1 MEDRLLLFFE
11 LNVFLKTIKLF
22 SMKHFVF
29 ILFFILLITNNV
41 ISQVDLTKDS
51 TRFKTAVIQ
60 DDRIDKLDKT
70 YTSLYELEGYRIQ
83 IYSGNKKQPAR
94 QIRLKFS
101 QLYRDVKAHES
112 YQQPYFKVR
121 VGDFRTKL
129 EALKFQK
136 EIQRHFPNCYIVKD
150 QIEIEELLKQKKE

>member
-1 MEDRLLLFFE
+1 MKRL
-11 LNVFLKTIKLF
+11 
-22 SMKHFVF
+22 VF
-29 ILFFILLITNNV
+29 ISILTLFVTNNV
-41 ISQVDLTKDS
+41 LGQSDFKKDS
-51 TRFKTAVIQ
+51 LNHKVKIIQ
-60 DDRIDKLDKT
+60 DNRIEKLNTT
-70 YTSLYELEGYRIQ
+70 YTSLYELNGYRIQ

-101 QLYRDVKAHES
+101 QLYKGVEAHES

-136 EIQRHFPNCYIVKD
+136 EIQENFPNSYLVKD
-150 QIEIEELLKQKKE
+150 KIEVEELLK

>member
-1 MEDRLLLFFE
+1 MFSQSGLVKDTV
-11 LNVFLKTIKLF
+11 NYKLKI
-22 SMKHFVF
+22 
-29 ILFFILLITNNV
+29 
-41 ISQVDLTKDS
+41 
-51 TRFKTAVIQ
+51 IQ
-60 DDRIDKLDKT
+60 DNRIEQLNRT
-70 YTSLYELEGYRIQ
+70 YTSLYQMEGYRIQ

-94 QIRLKFS
+94 QARLEFT

-136 EIQRHFPNCYIVKD
+136 EVQVHFPNCYIVKD
-150 QIEIEELLKQKKE
+150 GIEVEELLK

>member
-1 MEDRLLLFFE
+1 MKRVFLISILLF
-11 LNVFLKTIKLF
+11 LYVGNMF
-22 SMKHFVF
+22 SQ
-29 ILFFILLITNNV
+29 
-41 ISQVDLTKDS
+41 SELTKDS
-51 TRFKTAVIQ
+51 VSYKSKIIQ
-60 DDRIDKLDKT
+60 DNRIEKLNKT

-94 QIRLKFS
+94 QARLEFS

-136 EIQRHFPNCYIVKD
+136 EVQVHFPNCYIVKD
-150 QIEIEELLKQKKE
+150 DIEVEELLK